1 MVVVLDAAKL
11 EKNAEAVE
19 YTEKGIGEA
28 VAPNRPLGARG
39 PMTGREFDST
49 QAGGPVRQLSTGR
62 IKVTDRGIDALERHI
77 GRFGND
83 DANQVMVDRLRRIA
97 RGEIE
102 PTQYDLNHYSH
113 ELREFVR
120 YRRQG
125 FPTGAGDDYDLWN
138 NAHTATL
145 EDYGLRE
152 LDANRN
158 RNLFHPD
165 AWPFLPR

>member
-1 MVVVLDAAKL
+1 MSLPRTVADVIASHVTLELDSL
-11 EKNAEAVE
+11 
-19 YTEKGIGEA
+19 
-28 VAPNRPLGARG
+28 
-39 PMTGREFDST
+39 
-49 QAGGPVRQLSTGR
+49 
-62 IKVTDRGIDALERHI
+62 DRGAETGTQLESITSCVPVSSPR
-77 GRFGND
+77 D
-83 DANQVMVDRLRRIA
+83 IA

-102 PTQYDLNHYSH
+102 PTQYDLNYYSH
-113 ELREFVR
+113 ELRESVR

-125 FPTGAGDDYDLWN
+125 FPTGAGDDYELWN

-145 EDYGLRE
+145 QDYGLRE

>member
-1 MVVVLDAAKL
+1 V
-11 EKNAEAVE
+11 
-19 YTEKGIGEA
+19 G
-28 VAPNRPLGARG
+28 
-39 PMTGREFDST
+39 
-49 QAGGPVRQLSTGR
+49 
-62 IKVTDRGIDALERHI
+62 RHI
-77 GRFGND
+77 VRFGSD
-83 DANQVMVDRLRRIA
+83 EANQVMVNRLRDIA

-102 PTQYDLNHYSH
+102 PTQYDLNYYSH

-125 FPTGAGDDYDLWN
+125 FPTGAGDDYELWN

-145 EDYGLRE
+145 QDYGLRE

>member
-1 MVVVLDAAKL
+1 VK
-11 EKNAEAVE
+11 
-19 YTEKGIGEA
+19 
-28 VAPNRPLGARG
+28 
-39 PMTGREFDST
+39 GREFDPT
-49 QAGGPVRQLSTGR
+49 RAGRPVRELSTAR
-62 IKVTDRGIDALERHI
+62 LKVTDRGIDAVERHI

-83 DANQVMVDRLRRIA
+83 EANQFMVNRLRRIA

-102 PTQYDLNHYSH
+102 PAQYDLNYYSH

-125 FPTGAGDDYDLWN
+125 FATGAGDDYDLWN
-138 NAHTATL
+138 NVHTATL
-145 EDYGLRE
+145 EDYGLQE

-165 AWPFLPR
+165 AWPLLPR

>member
-1 MVVVLDAAKL
+1 V
-11 EKNAEAVE
+11 
-19 YTEKGIGEA
+19 
-28 VAPNRPLGARG
+28 
-39 PMTGREFDST
+39 TGREFDPT
-49 QAGGPVRQLSTGR
+49 QAGGPIRQLSTGR
-62 IKVTDRGIDALERHI
+62 IRVTDRGINAVERHL

-83 DANQVMVDRLRRIA
+83 EANLVMVDRLRRIA
-97 RGEIE
+97 SGESE
-102 PTQYDLNHYSH
+102 PTQPDLNFYAH

-138 NAHTATL
+138 NAHAATL
-145 EDYGLRE
+145 EDYGLKE

-165 AWPFLPR
+165 AWPFLI

>member
-1 MVVVLDAAKL
+1 LG
-11 EKNAEAVE
+11 AEDGLKA
-19 YTEKGIGEA
+19 
-28 VAPNRPLGARG
+28 RGARG
-39 PMTGREFDST
+39 PVTGRELDPT
-49 QAGGPVRQLSTGR
+49 EAGGPIRRLLTGR
-62 IKVTDRGIDALERHI
+62 IKVTDRGIDAVERHI
-77 GRFGND
+77 GRFGYD
-83 DANQVMVDRLRRIA
+83 EANQLMVNRLRRVT

-102 PTQYDLNHYSH
+102 LTPYDLNYYSH

-125 FPTGAGDDYDLWN
+125 FPTGAGDDYELWN